1 MCFPLRVKVL
11 FDVKFSEDFAHCT
24 MVKEQIKHSVQNTNV
39 LSEYDAQSAC
49 LQFELITLQ
58 RMDLKL
64 SDFPETLL
72 LM

>member
-1 MCFPLRVKVL
+1 MI
-11 FDVKFSEDFAHCT
+11 
-24 MVKEQIKHSVQNTNV
+24 VKERINHSVQNTNV
-39 LSEYDAQSAC
+39 LSEYGARSAC
-49 LQFELITLQ
+49 LQFGHITLQ